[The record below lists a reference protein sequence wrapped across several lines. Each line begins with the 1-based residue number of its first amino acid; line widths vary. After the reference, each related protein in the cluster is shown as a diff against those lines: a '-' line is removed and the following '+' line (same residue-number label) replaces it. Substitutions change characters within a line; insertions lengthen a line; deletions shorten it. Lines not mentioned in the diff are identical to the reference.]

1 MTSPLGLK
9 QALAQRE
16 QVVWATN
23 WRQASA
29 CVTARGLSLAMTE
42 MLAEH
47 AKQTG
52 LGAVP
57 EVAVLA
63 LGALSRLERC
73 PRSDVDVVV
82 VHAGKPPSR
91 EQLDAFLYPLWNAG
105 FELGHAVRSVEDTAV
120 LCASDHAALTAHFA
134 PVCIAGDSVVLQR
147 LRTLYKSRLTPVC
160 RTFVDEVT
168 APRAQRSLLE
178 SEVCVLEPDVKN
190 GAGGL
195 RELQQLRFVAGFA
208 TGHTTLRELRQADWL
223 SDGEWRRLQA
233 ALQFFLR
240 TRLELHTLTKRR
252 QDKLIFELQPEVARS
267 MYGDRYT
274 GRILVEHL
282 LTRHFRH
289 ARDVVDVVRR
299 FYARVRDSR
308 PGASAKPASER
319 KPLNAVQAPNSTLDA
334 KQLLEMVDVGLT
346 RDRELDDTTLDAM
359 QSLAASLDVMATA
372 RSDWHEAF
380 LRVIRHPHGDRAF
393 YDLHQTGVLA
403 RLVPEFAA
411 ATRRVVADF
420 YHTFTVDVHTLHVLA
435 ALYELRR
442 GEGDTHFS
450 LLVKNEE
457 AFTSLVFGCFFHDAG
472 KGSGRDHS
480 EVGAELVERLMTRLG
495 CSFDDIEDAQF
506 LIREHLTM
514 MKISQRRDLSD
525 DDLILDFAA
534 KVRDS
539 GRLRRLYALSYV
551 DTKETGP
558 TLWTEWKA
566 ALLKELYER
575 TEAALQQPSWQSPD
589 ARYERLFTPDE
600 RACFAQLVKNGGGVV
615 RGEALHGF
623 SSILL
628 ASRDRPGL
636 LARIARVCAQ
646 HRVSIQSADL
656 ALMPNGFATDRFII
670 KERDATDE
678 PAWQKLEEAIMAAL
692 NDTSTLESAGLDH
705 SWRRPMLLPDVSV
718 TLMETSSLG
727 QVIEVIAADRPGLL
741 AQLAQVIFAN
751 GYSINAARIATEA
764 VRAIDTFYVTQVSGN
779 VSLGELQEALHLGAA
794 HD

>member
-1 MTSPLGLK
+1 MTSSLGLK
-9 QALAQRE
+9 EALAQRE
-16 QVVWATN
+16 QAVWASD
-23 WRQASA
+23 WRHASA

-42 MLAEH
+42 MLADH

-52 LGAVP
+52 LGSVP
-57 EVAVLA
+57 GVAVLA
-63 LGALSRLERC
+63 LGALSRWERC

-82 VHAGKPPSR
+82 VHTGKPPSR

-105 FELGHAVRSVEDTAV
+105 FELGHAVRSVEDTAA
-120 LCASDHAALTAHFA
+120 LCAIDHAALTAHFS

-147 LRTLYKSRLTPVC
+147 LQSLYESRLTAAC
-160 RTFVDEVT
+160 RKFVVEVT

-208 TGHTTLRELRQADWL
+208 TGHTNLRELQQAEWL
-223 SDGEWRRLQA
+223 SDDEWRRLQA
-233 ALQFFLR
+233 ALQCFLR
-240 TRLELHTLTKRR
+240 TRLELHSLTKRR

-274 GRILVEHL
+274 GRLLVEHL

-289 ARDVVDVVRR
+289 ARDVVDIGRR
-299 FYARVRDSR
+299 FYARVRDSL
-308 PGASAKPASER
+308 PGASGKTPPERQSLFVAQAS
-319 KPLNAVQAPNSTLDA
+319 SSLDA
-334 KQLLEMVDVGLT
+334 KQLLEMVDAALT
-346 RDRELDDTTLDAM
+346 RDRELDDATLDAM
-359 QSLAASLDVMATA
+359 HSLAASLDVPATA
-372 RSDWHEAF
+372 RSDWHAAF

-435 ALYELRR
+435 ALYRLRR
-442 GEGDTHFS
+442 GEGDPHFS
-450 LLVKNEE
+450 KLVKHEE

-480 EVGAELVERLMTRLG
+480 EVGAELVERVMTRLG

-506 LIREHLTM
+506 LIREHLSM

-525 DDLILDFAA
+525 DGLILDFAA

-575 TEAALQQPSWQSPD
+575 TEAALQQPSWQSPT

-623 SSILL
+623 SSLLL

-656 ALMPNGFATDRFII
+656 ALLPNGFATDRFII
-670 KERDATDE
+670 KERDAADE
-678 PAWQKLEEAIMAAL
+678 SAWQKLEAAITAAL

-741 AQLAQVIFAN
+741 AQLAHVIFAN

-764 VRAIDTFYVTQVSGN
+764 VRAIDTFYVTQVSGQ
-779 VSLGELQEALHLGAA
+779 VSLSELQQALHLGAS